1 MAARSVSPPR
11 PNRQGS
17 ASRQVAHNTSEVVP
31 RTRPAAELDVSRPGF
46 PAEHQAVHR
55 AVLGE
60 QTEGDQTRR
69 TNVVSLAKRITRGR
83 GVPSGRGLTE
93 YENMF

>member
-1 MAARSVSPPR
+1 MAARSASPAC

-17 ASRQVAHNTSEVVP
+17 ASRQVAHNTSEEVP
-31 RTRPAAELDVSRPGF
+31 RTRPTAELDVSRPGF
-46 PAEHQAVHR
+46 PAEHRAVHR

-60 QTEGDQTRR
+60 QTEGDETRR
-69 TNVVSLAKRITRGR
+69 TNVISLARRITRSR
-83 GVPSGRGLTE
+83 GVSSGRGLTE